1 MNCYVGQMSE
11 NMSMNESAEFAVR
24 RYLEFLGDP
33 STAVDGSR
41 VAALEAQVGQTSDVI
56 AKLKLLEE
64 LGRARSGD
72 TAALRQAFVTHAKSW
87 AAANTIGLDAFR
99 ALGVGDIALVE
110 AGFDLGRNAPKKSG
124 AATARPLRPARAAN
138 VSGSAIREHIA
149 GLTGTF
155 TLASVMHDV
164 GGSLGTIR
172 KIVDEMEAA
181 GRVRNEGSD
190 PSHSSRGRA
199 PHVFRVI

>member
-1 MNCYVGQMSE
+1 MST
-11 NMSMNESAEFAVR
+11 SDPAEFAVR

-33 STAVDGSR
+33 STAVDGAR
-41 VAALEAQVGQTSDVI
+41 VSALEAQVAGTSDVI
-56 AKLKLLEE
+56 AKLKLLED

-72 TAALRQAFVTHAKSW
+72 TAALRQAFVTHAKPW
-87 AAANTIGLDAFR
+87 AGANNIGLDAFR

-124 AATARPLRPARAAN
+124 SSAARTVRPARAAN
-138 VSGSAIREHIA
+138 VPGSAIRAHIA
-149 GLTGTF
+149 GLAGTF

-172 KIVDEMEAA
+172 KIVDELESA

-199 PHVFRVI
+199 PHIFRVI

>member
-1 MNCYVGQMSE
+1 MSE
-11 NMSMNESAEFAVR
+11 NNSMNESAEFAVR
-24 RYLEFLGDP
+24 RYLEFLADP

-41 VAALEAQVGQTSDVI
+41 VAELEGQVAETADVI
-56 AKLKLLEE
+56 AKLKLLED

-87 AAANTIGLDAFR
+87 AAANNIGLDAFR

-110 AGFDLGRNAPKKSG
+110 AGFDLGRNAPKKAS
-124 AATARPLRPARAAN
+124 AATSRAVRPVRAVRATN

-149 GLTGTF
+149 GLVGTF

-172 KIVDEMEAA
+172 KVVEELESA
-181 GRVRNEGSD
+181 GRVRNEGAD
-190 PSHSSRGRA
+190 PAHSSRGRA
-199 PHVFRVI
+199 PHMFRVI